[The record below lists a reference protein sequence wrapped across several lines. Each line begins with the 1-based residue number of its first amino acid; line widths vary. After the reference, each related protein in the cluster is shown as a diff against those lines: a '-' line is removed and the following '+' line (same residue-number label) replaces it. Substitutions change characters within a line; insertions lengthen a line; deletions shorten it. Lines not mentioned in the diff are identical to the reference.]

1 MATLRDPNR
10 HAVMCYTSLETLA
23 KVRTVIAGRVVKQ
36 KMAANKSPSMTVREM
51 GFSDFFIESVEQR
64 VADVTPSKEALEWS
78 RKQLA
83 KHQADR
89 KEFERLSRSDSEKN
103 RQNSFQMKVY
113 FEDRIRKEEE
123 ILKKM
128 RKSKRPNKEEIAS
141 QEQKLADVKEKY
153 KKYAEACKKYSD
165 RRRRSSGNA

>member
-23 KVRTVIAGRVVKQ
+23 KVRTVIAGRVVTQ
-36 KMAANKSPSMTVREM
+36 KKAANKRPSTDVRAM
-51 GFSDFFIESVEQR
+51 GFADFFIESVEQR
-64 VADVTPSKEALEWS
+64 VADVMPSKEALEWS

-83 KHQADR
+83 KHKADR
-89 KEFERLSRSDSEKN
+89 KVFEKLSRSDSEKD

-113 FEDRIRKEEE
+113 FEDRIRKEED

-128 RKSKRPNKEEIAS
+128 RKAKSTNQKEIEA
-141 QEQKLADVKEKY
+141 QEKKLSDVKEKY
-153 KKYAEACKKYSD
+153 EKYAEACKKFAD